1 MRTLNG
7 FKDFIT
13 RGNVVDLAVAVIIGA
28 AFTGVVTGLMDG
40 VLNPLIAWLFGSPD
54 VSSAGFSVTN
64 WQGEET
70 LFPIGLFLQSLIN
83 FVIVAA
89 ALYFFVVTPVKKLM
103 ELRRT
108 TEEELE
114 ETLEKDVELLTEIRD
129 LLRAQ
134 ATTR

>member
-1 MRTLNG
+1 MFNG

-28 AFTGVVTGLMDG
+28 AFTGVITGLMDG

-54 VSSAGFSVTN
+54 ISSAGFHVPN
-64 WQGEET
+64 WQDGET
-70 LFPIGLFLQSLIN
+70 LFPIGLFLQALIN

-89 ALYFFVVTPVKKLM
+89 ALYFFVVTPIRKLM
-103 ELRRT
+103 ELRRST
-108 TEEELE
+108 AEEIE

-134 ATTR
+134 VTTR